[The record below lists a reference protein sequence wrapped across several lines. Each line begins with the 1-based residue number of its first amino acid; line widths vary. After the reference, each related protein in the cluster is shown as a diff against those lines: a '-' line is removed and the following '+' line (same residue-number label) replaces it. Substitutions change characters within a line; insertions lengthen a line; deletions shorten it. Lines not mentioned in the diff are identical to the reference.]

1 MYFRIL
7 KIFFIFLISCI
18 LAIFFIQLFFF
29 KEKVLSFQKYNN
41 TKSSNIVILTG
52 GTNRIKDGL
61 NIINHFDKSKRTNF
75 KILVSGTGKGFSKNS
90 LIKQIGPNFNP
101 KLVECCIYLDSV
113 SKDTLT
119 NAIETSKWA
128 NRNDLKEFILITSNY
143 HMPRAILEFK
153 NVMPNHKIYTFP
165 ITPRKH
171 NIKEWMRS
179 YETFSLIFK
188 EFCKYI
194 VSNLRIKLLNSSL
207 WSCTKASNKCRMIEP
222 GITIIAASLT
232 KLRACDNASFKYRNF
247 GLNLSLGIAITSG
260 GCAPRTLC
268 FLAINAVKKA
278 VKKPIK

>member
-1 MYFRIL
+1 MFFKIL
-7 KIFFIFLISCI
+7 KIFFIFSLSCT

-90 LIKQIGPNFNP
+90 LIKQIGPKFNP
-101 KLVECCIYLDSV
+101 KLIECCIYLDSV
-113 SKDTLT
+113 SKNTLT

-171 NIKEWMRS
+171 NIKEWMSS

-194 VSNLRIKLLNSSL
+194 ISNLRIKLLN
-207 WSCTKASNKCRMIEP
+207 
-222 GITIIAASLT
+222 
-232 KLRACDNASFKYRNF
+232 
-247 GLNLSLGIAITSG
+247 
-260 GCAPRTLC
+260 
-268 FLAINAVKKA
+268 V
-278 VKKPIK
+278 

>member
-1 MYFRIL
+1 MCFRIL
-7 KIFFIFLISCI
+7 KIFFIFFLSCT
-18 LAIFFIQLFFF
+18 LTIFFIQLFFF

-61 NIINHFDKSKRTNF
+61 NIINHFDKSKRTKF

-101 KLVECCIYLDSV
+101 KLIECCIYLDSV
-113 SKDTLT
+113 SKNTLT

-194 VSNLRIKLLNSSL
+194 VSNLRIKLLN
-207 WSCTKASNKCRMIEP
+207 I
-222 GITIIAASLT
+222 
-232 KLRACDNASFKYRNF
+232 
-247 GLNLSLGIAITSG
+247 
-260 GCAPRTLC
+260 
-268 FLAINAVKKA
+268 
-278 VKKPIK
+278 